1 MSTTP
6 RDPEGREA
14 AVQEAPGASSP
25 PLPALPAMPAIRP
38 RVRVISDNDYAGDP
52 DGLVQLAH
60 HALSP
65 SVELVGVIASHLRE
79 GDPFDPSGRSAERG
93 VAAAREVL
101 ALAGREDVRV
111 VAGSE
116 KAVPSQDPAMIAA
129 ERGGTEAVRMIV
141 DEALREDPRPL
152 YVCCGGSLTEIA
164 SALATAPEIAE
175 RLTIV
180 WIGGAEHPGA
190 PVAPGVPAV
199 EYNTAIDPAA
209 ARLVLNAS
217 TAELWQVPRD
227 AYRQTIASFAELA
240 VHMAGAGELGAHLFA
255 ALSRVT
261 AEVSALGMDP
271 GEAYVLGD
279 SPLVLLTALQTAF
292 EPSPASSSCRRRPA
306 PVLTAEGAYSG
317 EEMPD
322 REITVFEHL
331 DVALMHRD
339 LYAKL
344 ALRART

>member
-1 MSTTP
+1 MSTQNP
-6 RDPEGREA
+6 
-14 AVQEAPGASSP
+14 AVTDTTTAPATAQA
-25 PLPALPAMPAIRP
+25 ALPQMPEIRP
-38 RVRVISDNDYAGDP
+38 RVRVISDSDYIGDP

-93 VAAAREVL
+93 VGAAREVL
-101 ALAGREDVRV
+101 RLAGREDVRV

-116 KAVPSQDPAMIAA
+116 KAVPSADAAVIAA
-129 ERGGTEAVRMIV
+129 ERGGSEAVRLIV

-164 SALATAPEIAE
+164 SALAAAPEIAE
-175 RLTIV
+175 RLTVV
-180 WIGGAEHPGA
+180 WIGGAEHPAA
-190 PVAPGVPAV
+190 PVAPGVPPV
-199 EYNTAIDPAA
+199 EYNTAIDPVA

-217 TAELWQVPRD
+217 AVELWQVPRD
-227 AYRQTIASFAELA
+227 AYRQTIASFAELT

-292 EPSPASSSCRRRPA
+292 EPSPASSSFRRRPA
-306 PVLTAEGAYSG
+306 PVLTDEGAYSG
-317 EEMPD
+317 EVMAD
-322 REITVFEHL
+322 REITVWERL

-344 ALRART
+344 ALRARA